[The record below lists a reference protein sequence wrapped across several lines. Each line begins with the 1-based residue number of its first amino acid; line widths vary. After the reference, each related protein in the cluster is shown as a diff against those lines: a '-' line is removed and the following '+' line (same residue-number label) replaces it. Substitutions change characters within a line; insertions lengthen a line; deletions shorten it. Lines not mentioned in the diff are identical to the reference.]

1 MPADAFLRAD
11 AFVLD
16 VIGCTPIDGEGLI
29 TSAGM
34 TGDDFQL
41 AAASAQAF
49 ESAERIE
56 ILEERVSGGLIRAI
70 RFRRLT

>member
-1 MPADAFLRAD
+1 MPADAFMRAD

-16 VIGCTPIDGEGLI
+16 VIDRTPVDGEGLI
-29 TSAGM
+29 TPEGM
-34 TGDDFQL
+34 TVDDFQL

-49 ESAERIE
+49 ESAGRIE
-56 ILEERVSGGLIRAI
+56 ILEERVSGPLIRAI

>member
-1 MPADAFLRAD
+1 MPADAFMRAD

-16 VIGCTPIDGEGLI
+16 AIDRTPIDGEGLI
-29 TSAGM
+29 TGEGM
-34 TGDDFQL
+34 TVDDFKL

-49 ESAERIE
+49 ESAGRIE
-56 ILEERVSGGLIRAI
+56 ILEERVSGGLVLAI